1 MKTHAQKLSRLIYK
15 KVDVD
20 KHINNLS
27 SYHLSFFEKLVLCR
41 GLKYALPQQTPS
53 RDIQASFEKAY
64 WKLEPLL
71 LSDSKKDLA
80 CATLRSIA
88 LNYIA
93 RRSPT
98 PPKALLQAINNLKCR
113 DDIVITKPD
122 KGSGVFVMDKADYLR
137 LLCDASV
144 CDSTKFTRC
153 STERPKVR
161 GRPPKHYHPLLEKE
175 NELNTKIHSILPKS
189 LADSIC
195 PKGSRLAH
203 LYGLPKTHKPE
214 LSMRPILSATGTY
227 NYPLAKWLEEKLK
240 RLSTNAYTI
249 SDIFL

>member
-41 GLKYALPQQTPS
+41 GLEYALPQQTPS

-98 PPKALLQAINNLKCR
+98 PPPKALLQAINNLKRR

-122 KGSGVFVMDKADYLR
+122 KGSGVVVMDKADYLR

-153 STERPKVR
+153 MQ
-161 GRPPKHYHPLLEKE
+161 H
-175 NELNTKIHSILPKS
+175 
-189 LADSIC
+189 
-195 PKGSRLAH
+195 
-203 LYGLPKTHKPE
+203 
-214 LSMRPILSATGTY
+214 
-227 NYPLAKWLEEKLK
+227 
-240 RLSTNAYTI
+240 
-249 SDIFL
+249 